1 MTSPAPAA
9 DPSDSQE
16 SPAPTPT
23 AKKPFWK
30 RWWFIVLVVLVAL
43 IAVNQRG
50 DKHATTADAT
60 TAPAPATQEETAP
73 AQAPAEEP
81 ATQAP
86 AVEEITDEQA
96 LAEVQAFIDQ
106 RASSG
111 VVLAKTVTSLTLA
124 DGVLTATF
132 DPAAAGMDQATFD
145 RLNAFPNLAKFVG
158 TPMMAKDDQ
167 GARLRTR
174 ITRVDTVSADGRS
187 LGSATAA
194 ELYRAGTGE
203 DLPAS

>member
-1 MTSPAPAA
+1 MYVRLLGGDVAA
-9 DPSDSQE
+9 G
-16 SPAPTPT
+16 
-23 AKKPFWK
+23 
-30 RWWFIVLVVLVAL
+30 VVL
-43 IAVNQRG
+43 
-50 DKHATTADAT
+50 
-60 TAPAPATQEETAP
+60 
-73 AQAPAEEP
+73 QAP
-81 ATQAP
+81 
-86 AVEEITDEQA
+86 EQ
-96 LAEVQAFIDQ
+96 VGGRVGVGQAFIDQ

-111 VVLAKTVTSLTLA
+111 VVLAKTITSLTLA

-145 RLNAFPNLAKFVG
+145 TVNAFPNLAKFVG
-158 TPMMAKDDQ
+158 TPMMSKDDQ

>member
-16 SPAPTPT
+16 SPAPAPT

-50 DKHATTADAT
+50 DKHTTTADAT
-60 TAPAPATQEETAP
+60 TAPAPATQEETP

-111 VVLAKTVTSLTLA
+111 VVLAKTVTNLTLA

-145 RLNAFPNLAKFVG
+145 TVNAFPNLAKFVG
-158 TPMMAKDDQ
+158 TPMMSKDDQ
-167 GARLRTR
+167 AARLRSR

>member
-16 SPAPTPT
+16 SPAPAPT
-23 AKKPFWK
+23 AKKPVWK

-50 DKHATTADAT
+50 GKHTTTADAT
-60 TAPAPATQEETAP
+60 P

-111 VVLAKTVTSLTLA
+111 VVLAKTITSLTLA

-145 RLNAFPNLAKFVG
+145 TVNAFPNLAKFVG
-158 TPMMAKDDQ
+158 TPMMSKDDQ

>member
-1 MTSPAPAA
+1 MTSPATAA

-16 SPAPTPT
+16 SPAPAPT

-50 DKHATTADAT
+50 GKHATTADAT
-60 TAPAPATQEETAP
+60 TAPAPTTQEETP

-111 VVLAKTVTSLTLA
+111 IVLAKTVTSLTLA

-158 TPMMAKDDQ
+158 TPMMSKDDQ
-167 GARLRTR
+167 GARLRSR